1 MISLWLVKITDKVAN
16 FKGSR
21 PIVLGVA
28 RLCRLKYILDR
39 LMIPQEEFD
48 LVQTMATLD
57 RSQCPAVESVPG
69 KIRAV
74 LQSAPGTQIA

>member
-1 MISLWLVKITDKVAN
+1 MMISLWLVKIAGKVAN

-21 PIVLGVA
+21 PIVVGVA

-39 LMIPQEEFD
+39 PTIPQEEFD
-48 LVQTMATLD
+48 PVQTMATL
-57 RSQCPAVESVPG
+57 QIKA
-69 KIRAV
+69 A